1 MPLSIVRDWRAV
13 MKIPISQESGG
24 FLVAVSVKSCLNN
37 GLWAIIRLFDV
48 MEVRKNLNS
57 DSETIG
63 YGIL

>member
-1 MPLSIVRDWRAV
+1 